1 MLFHDYFS
9 DNFDIIFKLFKQKN
23 HATYESKYHTNYLSL
38 KGFEQNLKSH
48 KTNLISAIK
57 SKTFR
62 FSSLYPV
69 VIYDKKKPEKKPR
82 LICIPTIQDRLV
94 QMILIKYLAEHHK
107 DDLAMFKSSDFSVE
121 GVGIIQARQKAKDL
135 RSTKEFVL
143 KTDISSFFDNLDRS
157 QLIKDFR
164 QTLPLDI
171 FYLFESIVKCDP
183 LIPLDYSKNRKQ
195 LIQSK
200 SGKGVRQG
208 MPLSPLIA
216 SFYLSEF
223 DEWLKRKKYKHV
235 RYADDLIFFL
245 DSKEQCESVFLEVE
259 QQLKNIQLSLPRI
272 DEESKTQIIAPYQPV
287 TFLGLD
293 LSYEN
298 EQYNW
303 YIPSH
308 IIANVEDSLIELT
321 SISKNIQKKLTFS
334 KTINRMEQIVLG
346 YAHCY
351 KDAESKNLK
360 DFRNRLCD
368 TQSKAITML
377 FKNLGIDISKVQTDH
392 KSYLI
397 GTSKSPLL
405 QKTK

>member
-1 MLFHDYFS
+1 MLFQDYFS
-9 DNFDIIFKLFKQKN
+9 DNFELIFKLFKQKN
-23 HATYESKYHTNYLSL
+23 HATYESKYHNNYLSL
-38 KGFEQNLKSH
+38 KGFEQDLKSR
-48 KTNLISAIK
+48 KMNLISAIK

-62 FSSLYPV
+62 FSPLYPV

-94 QMILIKYLAEHHK
+94 QMILIKYLGEHHK
-107 DDLAMFKSSDFSVE
+107 HDLAMFKSTDFSVE

-135 RSTKEFVL
+135 RSSKDFVL
-143 KTDISSFFDNLDRS
+143 KTDISSFFDNLDRN
-157 QLIKDFR
+157 QLINDFR
-164 QTLPLDI
+164 ETLPIDI

-183 LIPLDYSKNRKQ
+183 IIPSDYSKNRKE
-195 LIQSK
+195 LIHSK
-200 SGKGVRQG
+200 LGKGVRQG

-245 DSKEQCESVFLEVE
+245 DSEQQCNFVFLEIE
-259 QQLKNIQLSLPRI
+259 KQLKNIQLSLPKI
-272 DEESKTQIIAPYQPV
+272 EETSKTQIIAPYQSV
-287 TFLGLD
+287 IFLGLD
-293 LSYEN
+293 LSYVN
-298 EQYNW
+298 QQYNW

-308 IIANVEDSLIELT
+308 IATNVEDSLMVLT
-321 SISKNIQKKLTFS
+321 SISKNIQKNLNFS

-360 DFRNRLCD
+360 DFRNKLYE
-368 TQSKAITML
+368 TQSKAIDIL
-377 FKNLGIDISKVQTDH
+377 FKNLGIDISKLQPAH
-392 KSYLI
+392 KNYLI
-397 GTSKSPLL
+397 GTSKLL
-405 QKTK
+405 S